1 MSHIVNYWQ
10 HQDLHQQLKPFGF
23 SKSPGKIMDSSK
35 ARDFLIQEHD
45 MLLKKNV
52 IDIVEGD
59 EYI

>member
-1 MSHIVNYWQ
+1 
-10 HQDLHQQLKPFGF
+10 
-23 SKSPGKIMDSSK
+23 MDSSK